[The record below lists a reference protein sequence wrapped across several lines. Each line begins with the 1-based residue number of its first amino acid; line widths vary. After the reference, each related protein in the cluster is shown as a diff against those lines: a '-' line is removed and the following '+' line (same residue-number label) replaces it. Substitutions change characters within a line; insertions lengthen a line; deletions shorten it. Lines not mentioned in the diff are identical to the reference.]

1 MKKTKVM
8 SLLGIRPDLI
18 RMSKLLKMLDNSN
31 IIDHVF
37 VHTGQHYSENLDK
50 IFYDQLNIRTP
61 DMNLG
66 VGKPGQSLGAQL
78 ASLMIKVEEALD
90 YYNPNYVILLGDTN
104 TALAS
109 IIIARKNIKLIHIEA
124 GMRSFDW
131 RMPEE
136 KNRIVA
142 DHLSDILYIYLQDYA
157 NHAIL
162 EGIDPTKISIVG
174 NPIVDIVNEWSDT
187 IDSVDI
193 SNITNNSNNFMF
205 STIHREE
212 NVENY
217 ESLKSIISALEIISK
232 IENKELILTLMPRTK
247 SAFEKFSIDYS
258 KLKTVEPVGFMEC
271 LALQKRA
278 SLIFTDSGTI
288 QEESC
293 ILGTKC
299 LTLRNSTERPQAM
312 ECGAGALA
320 GTDVESI
327 LSSYYKL
334 KDLPNNWNQP
344 FGDGNSSERII
355 KDLENRLTQ
364 SISGSD
370 KPWVNK
376 RISRGWIK

>member
-1 MKKTKVM
+1 MKKTKIM

-18 RMSKLLKMLDNSN
+18 RMSKLIKILDCSQV
-31 IIDHVF
+31 IDHVF

-50 IFYDQLNIRTP
+50 IFYEQLNLRQP

-66 VGKPGQSLGAQL
+66 VGKPGQSLGNQL
-78 ASLMIKVEEALD
+78 ANLMIKTEEALD
-90 YYNPNYVILLGDTN
+90 YYKPDYVILLGDTN

-142 DHLSDILYIYLQDYA
+142 DHLSDILYIYLNDYA

-162 EGIDPTKISIVG
+162 EGIDSTKISVVG
-174 NPIVDIVNEWSDT
+174 NPIVDIVNEWSSF
-187 IDSVDI
+187 IDDIDI
-193 SNITNNSNNFMF
+193 SKITSSENFIF

-212 NVENY
+212 NVESY
-217 ESLKSIISALEIISK
+217 DSLKSIISSMIKISK

-247 SAFEKFSIDYS
+247 AALEKFSIDYS
-258 KLKTVEPVGFMEC
+258 ELTTIEPVGFFEC

-293 ILGTKC
+293 ILGTHC

-312 ECGAGALA
+312 ECGAGILA
-320 GTDVESI
+320 GTTESSI
-327 LSSYYKL
+327 LESYYNIKV
-334 KDLPNNWNQP
+334 LPASWTQP
-344 FGDGNSSERII
+344 FGDGNSSEKIY
-355 KDLENRLTQ
+355 KDLERRVLTQ
-364 SISGSD
+364 EYSP
-370 KPWVNK
+370 PWVNK

>member
-1 MKKTKVM
+1 MKKIKVM
-8 SLLGIRPDLI
+8 TIVGLRPDLI
-18 RMSKLLKMLDNSN
+18 RMNKMIKMLDNSS
-31 IIDHVF
+31 IIDHIF
-37 VHTGQHYSENLDK
+37 IHTGQHYSENLDK
-50 IFYDQLNIRTP
+50 IFYDQLDLRLP
-61 DMNLG
+61 DENLG
-66 VGKPGQSLGAQL
+66 VGRPNQTLANQL
-78 ASLMIKVEEALD
+78 ANMFIKTEEILD
-90 YYNPNYVILLGDTN
+90 KFEPDYVILLGDTN

-109 IIIARKNIKLIHIEA
+109 IIVVRKNIKLVHIEA

-157 NHAIL
+157 NNAML
-162 EGIDPTKISIVG
+162 EGIDPSKISVVG
-174 NPIVDIVNEWSDT
+174 NPIVDVVNDWSDK

-193 SNITNNSNNFMF
+193 SEIVGKSNNFMF

-217 ESLKSIISALEIISK
+217 ESLKSIIKSLEMISK

-247 SAFEKFSIDYS
+247 AALDRFSINYS
-258 KLKTVEPVGFMEC
+258 RLKTIEPVGFMEC

-299 LTLRNSTERPQAM
+299 LTLRSSTERPQAM
-312 ECGAGALA
+312 ECGAGILA
-320 GTDVESI
+320 GTTIGSI
-327 LSSYYKL
+327 ISAYERVKE
-334 KDLPNNWNQP
+334 LPNSWIQP
-344 FGDGNSSERII
+344 FGDGKSSQRII
-355 KDLENRLTQ
+355 DDLEKRLTQ
-364 SISGSD
+364 VSSD
-370 KPWVNK
+370 GPWINK
-376 RISRGWIK
+376 RIARGWIK

>member
-1 MKKTKVM
+1 MKKTRVM

-18 RMSKLLKMLDNSN
+18 RMSKLIKMLDNSN
-31 IIDHVF
+31 SIDHIF

-50 IFYDQLNIRTP
+50 IFYEQLNLRNP

-66 VGKPGQSLGAQL
+66 VGKPGQSLGSQL

-90 YYNPNYVILLGDTN
+90 HYKPDYVILLGDTN

-142 DHLSDILYIYLQDYA
+142 DHLSDILYIYLHDYA
-157 NHAIL
+157 NNAIL
-162 EGIDPTKISIVG
+162 EGIDSSKISVVG
-174 NPIVDIVNEWSDT
+174 NPIVDIVNDWSDK
-187 IDSVDI
+187 IDSIDI
-193 SNITNNSNNFMF
+193 SSVVDGSNEFMF

-212 NVENY
+212 NIENC
-217 ESLKSIISALEIISK
+217 ESLKSIIKSLEMISK

-247 SAFEKFSIDYS
+247 AALDRFSIDYS
-258 KLKTVEPVGFMEC
+258 ALKTIEPVGFMEC
-271 LALQKRA
+271 LALQKRS

-299 LTLRNSTERPQAM
+299 LTLRSSTERPQAM
-312 ECGAGALA
+312 ECGAGILA
-320 GTDVESI
+320 GTTIGSI
-327 LSSYYKL
+327 VSAYEKV
-334 KDLPNNWNQP
+334 KELPNSWTQP
-344 FGDGNSSERII
+344 FGDGKSSQRIME
-355 KDLENRLTQ
+355 DLERRLTQ
-364 SISGSD
+364 VSSD
-370 KPWVNK
+370 GPWINK
-376 RISRGWIK
+376 RIARGWIR

>member
-1 MKKTKVM
+1 MKKTRVM

-18 RMSKLLKMLDNSN
+18 RMSKLIKMLDNSN
-31 IIDHVF
+31 SIDHIF

-50 IFYDQLNIRTP
+50 IFYEQLNLRNP

-66 VGKPGQSLGAQL
+66 VGKPGQSLGSQL

-90 YYNPNYVILLGDTN
+90 HYKPDYVILLGDTN

-142 DHLSDILYIYLQDYA
+142 DHLSDILYIYLHDYA

-162 EGIDPTKISIVG
+162 EGVDPSKISVVG
-174 NPIVDIVNEWSDT
+174 NPIVDIVSDWSDK
-187 IDSVDI
+187 IDSIDVSDVTDR
-193 SNITNNSNNFMF
+193 SSEFMF

-217 ESLKSIISALEIISK
+217 ESLKSIIKSLEMISK

-247 SAFEKFSIDYS
+247 AALDRFSIDYS
-258 KLKTVEPVGFMEC
+258 GLKTIDPVGFMEC

-299 LTLRNSTERPQAM
+299 LTLRSSTERPQAM
-312 ECGAGALA
+312 ECGAGILA
-320 GTDVESI
+320 GTTIESI
-327 LSSYYKL
+327 ILSYEKV
-334 KDLPNNWNQP
+334 KDLPNSWNQP
-344 FGDGNSSERII
+344 FGDGKSSQRII
-355 KDLENRLTQ
+355 DDLERRLTQ
-364 SISGSD
+364 ESSD
-370 KPWVNK
+370 GPWVNK
-376 RISRGWIK
+376 RIARGWIK

>member
-1 MKKTKVM
+1 MKKIKIM

-18 RMSKLLKMLDNSN
+18 RMSKLIKILDSSEV
-31 IIDHVF
+31 IDHVF

-50 IFYDQLNIRTP
+50 IFYEQLNLRQP

-66 VGKPGQSLGAQL
+66 VGKPGQSLGNQL
-78 ASLMIKVEEALD
+78 ANLMIKTEEALD
-90 YYNPNYVILLGDTN
+90 YYKPDYVILLGDTN

-142 DHLSDILYIYLQDYA
+142 DHLSDILYIYLNDYA

-162 EGIDPTKISIVG
+162 EGIDSTKISVVG
-174 NPIVDIVNEWSDT
+174 NPIVDIVNEWSVF
-187 IDSVDI
+187 IDDI
-193 SNITNNSNNFMF
+193 NISKITSSENFMF

-212 NVENY
+212 NIESY
-217 ESLKSIISALEIISK
+217 DSLKSIISSMIKISK
-232 IENKELILTLMPRTK
+232 IENKELILTLMPRTR
-247 SAFEKFSIDYS
+247 AALEKFSINYS
-258 KLKTVEPVGFMEC
+258 ELTTMEPVGFFEC

-293 ILGTKC
+293 ILGTHC

-312 ECGAGALA
+312 ECGAGILA
-320 GTDVESI
+320 GTTEDSI
-327 LSSYYKL
+327 LASYHNIKN
-334 KDLPNNWNQP
+334 LPTSWVQP
-344 FGDGNSSERII
+344 FGDGNSSEKIY
-355 KDLENRLTQ
+355 KDLERRVINQESNT
-364 SISGSD
+364 
-370 KPWVNK
+370 PWINK

>member
-1 MKKTKVM
+1 MKKIKVM

-18 RMSKLLKMLDNSN
+18 RMSKIINLLNKSN
-31 IIDHVF
+31 IIEHVF
-37 VHTGQHYSENLDK
+37 VHTGQHYSDNLDK
-50 IFYDQLNIRTP
+50 IFYDQLNLVRP

-66 VGKPGQSLGAQL
+66 VGRNGQSLGMQIAN
-78 ASLMIKVEEALD
+78 LMIETEKALD
-90 YYNPNYVILLGDTN
+90 HYKPDYVILLGDTN

-162 EGIDPTKISIVG
+162 EGIDPSKISVVG
-174 NPIVDIVNEWSDT
+174 NPIVDVVNDWSDK
-187 IDSVDI
+187 IDSVDLSKI
-193 SNITNNSNNFMF
+193 IDNSSSFLF

-217 ESLKSIISALEIISK
+217 ESLNSIIKSLEMISK

-247 SAFEKFSIDYS
+247 IALQRFSIDFS
-258 KLKTVEPVGFMEC
+258 KLKTIEPVGFMEC

-278 SLIFTDSGTI
+278 SIILTDSGTI

-293 ILGTKC
+293 ILGTHC

-312 ECGAGALA
+312 ECGAGILA
-320 GTDVESI
+320 GTNEESI
-327 LSSYYKL
+327 MNAYYGL
-334 KDLPNNWNQP
+334 KNLPKKWGHP

-355 KDLENRLTQ
+355 KDLENR
-364 SISGSD
+364 ISNQ
-370 KPWVNK
+370 KNNPPWENK

>member
-18 RMSKLLKMLDNSN
+18 RMSKLIKTIDCSN
-31 IIDHVF
+31 IIDHIF
-37 VHTGQHYSENLDK
+37 IHTGQHYSENLDK
-50 IFYDQLNIRTP
+50 IFYNQLNLRQP

-66 VGKPGQSLGAQL
+66 VGRPGQSLGNQL
-78 ASLMIKVEEALD
+78 ANLMIKVEEALD
-90 YYNPNYVILLGDTN
+90 YYKPDYVILLGDTN

-142 DHLSDILYIYLQDYA
+142 DHLSDILYIYLNDYA

-162 EGIDPTKISIVG
+162 EGIDPTKITVVG
-174 NPIVDIVNEWSDT
+174 NPIVDIVNEWSGH
-187 IDSVDI
+187 IDSIDI
-193 SNITNNSNNFMF
+193 ANITSSENFMF

-212 NVENY
+212 NIESY
-217 ESLKSIISALEIISK
+217 DSLKSIISSMSKISQ
-232 IENKELILTLMPRTK
+232 IENKEVILTLMPRTK
-247 SAFEKFSIDYS
+247 AALEKFSIDYS
-258 KLKTVEPVGFMEC
+258 GLKTIEPVGFFEC
-271 LALQKRA
+271 LALQKKA

-293 ILGTKC
+293 ILGTHC
-299 LTLRNSTERPQAM
+299 LTLRSSTERPQAM
-312 ECGAGALA
+312 ECGAGILA
-320 GTDVESI
+320 GTTEESI
-327 LSSYYKL
+327 LEAYYNAKR
-334 KDLPNNWNQP
+334 LPSTWNQP
-344 FGDGNSSERII
+344 FGDGNSSDRIH
-355 KDLENRLTQ
+355 KDLEKR
-364 SISGSD
+364 ISEKESMP
-370 KPWVNK
+370 PWINK

>member
-1 MKKTKVM
+1 MAIFKYT
-8 SLLGIRPDLI
+8 LP
-18 RMSKLLKMLDNSN
+18 SKAEYQ
-31 IIDHVF
+31 VTAP
-37 VHTGQHYSENLDK
+37 TGTTQAQSDK
-50 IFYDQLNIRTP
+50 IFYEQLNLRQP

-66 VGKPGQSLGAQL
+66 VGKPGQSLGNQL
-78 ASLMIKVEEALD
+78 ANLMIKTEEALD
-90 YYNPNYVILLGDTN
+90 YYKPDYVILLGDTN

-142 DHLSDILYIYLQDYA
+142 DHLSDILYIYLNDYA

-162 EGIDPTKISIVG
+162 EGIDPTKIAVVG
-174 NPIVDIVNEWSDT
+174 NPIVDIVNEWSGH
-187 IDSVDI
+187 IDSIDI
-193 SNITNNSNNFMF
+193 TNITSSENFMF

-212 NVENY
+212 NIESY
-217 ESLKSIISALEIISK
+217 DSLKSIISSMIKISK

-247 SAFEKFSIDYS
+247 AALEKFSINYS
-258 KLKTVEPVGFMEC
+258 ELTTMEPVGFFEC

-293 ILGTKC
+293 ILGTHC

-312 ECGAGALA
+312 ECGAGILA
-320 GTDVESI
+320 GTTEDSI
-327 LSSYYKL
+327 LASYHNIKN
-334 KDLPNNWNQP
+334 LPTSWAQP
-344 FGDGNSSERII
+344 FGDGNSSEKIY
-355 KDLENRLTQ
+355 KDLERRV
-364 SISGSD
+364 ISQESNT
-370 KPWVNK
+370 PWINK

>member
-1 MKKTKVM
+1 MKKIKVM

-18 RMSKLLKMLDNSN
+18 RMSKLINMLDKSSV
-31 IIDHVF
+31 IDHVF
-37 VHTGQHYSENLDK
+37 VHTGQHYSKNLDE
-50 IFYDQLNIRTP
+50 IFYQQLNLRLP

-66 VGKPGQSLGAQL
+66 VGKPGQSLGNQL

-90 YYNPNYVILLGDTN
+90 FYKPDYVILLGDTN

-142 DHLSDILYIYLQDYA
+142 DHLSDILYIYLNDYA

-162 EGIDPTKISIVG
+162 EGIDSTKISVVG
-174 NPIVDIVNEWSDT
+174 NPIVDIVNDWSSF
-187 IDSVDI
+187 IDNVDI
-193 SNITNNSNNFMF
+193 SNVISSDQFMF

-212 NVENY
+212 NIESY
-217 ESLKSIISALEIISK
+217 DSLKSIISSMIKISK

-247 SAFEKFSIDYS
+247 SALEKFSIDYS
-258 KLKTVEPVGFMEC
+258 KLKTIEPVGFFEC

-293 ILGTKC
+293 ILGTHC
-299 LTLRNSTERPQAM
+299 LTLRSSTERPQAM
-312 ECGAGALA
+312 ECGAGILA
-320 GTDVESI
+320 GTTEESI
-327 LSSYYKL
+327 LSAYYESKS
-334 KDLPNNWNQP
+334 LPANWQQP
-344 FGDGNSSERII
+344 FGDGNSSERIC
-355 KDLENRLTQ
+355 KDLEKRILNQ
-364 SISGSD
+364 ENHPSWI
-370 KPWVNK
+370 NK
-376 RISRGWIK
+376 RILRGWTR

>member
-18 RMSKLLKMLDNSN
+18 RMSKLIKMLDSSSS
-31 IIDHVF
+31 IDHVF

-50 IFYDQLNIRTP
+50 IFYEQLNLRLP

-66 VGKPGQSLGAQL
+66 VGKPGQSLGNQL
-78 ASLMIKVEEALD
+78 ASLMIKAEEALD
-90 YYNPNYVILLGDTN
+90 YYKPDYVILLGDTN

-142 DHLSDILYIYLQDYA
+142 DHLSDILYIYLNDYA

-162 EGIDPTKISIVG
+162 EGIDPSKISVVG
-174 NPIVDIVNEWSDT
+174 NPIVDIVNDWSDK
-187 IDSVDI
+187 IDSI
-193 SNITNNSNNFMF
+193 NITDIVGGSNEFMF

-212 NVENY
+212 NVESY
-217 ESLKSIISALEIISK
+217 ESLKSIIKSLEMISK
-232 IENKELILTLMPRTK
+232 IENKEIILTLMPRTK
-247 SAFEKFSIDYS
+247 SALEKFSIDYS
-258 KLKTVEPVGFMEC
+258 HLKTIEPVGFMEC

-299 LTLRNSTERPQAM
+299 LTLRSSTERPQAM
-312 ECGAGALA
+312 ECGAGILA
-320 GTDVESI
+320 GTTIESI
-327 LSSYYKL
+327 ISSYEKV
-334 KDLPNNWNQP
+334 KELPNTWNQP
-344 FGDGNSSERII
+344 FGDGKSSQRII
-355 KDLENRLTQ
+355 DDLEKRLTQ
-364 SISGSD
+364 VSSD
-370 KPWVNK
+370 SPWVNK
-376 RISRGWIK
+376 RIARGWIK

>member
-1 MKKTKVM
+1 MKKIKIM

-18 RMSKLLKMLDNSN
+18 RMSKLIKILDSSEV
-31 IIDHVF
+31 IDHVF

-50 IFYDQLNIRTP
+50 IFYEQLNLRQP

-66 VGKPGQSLGAQL
+66 VGKPGQSLGNQL
-78 ASLMIKVEEALD
+78 ANLMIKTEEALD
-90 YYNPNYVILLGDTN
+90 YYKPDYVILLGDTN

-142 DHLSDILYIYLQDYA
+142 DHLSDILYIYLNDYA

-162 EGIDPTKISIVG
+162 EGIDPTKIAVVG
-174 NPIVDIVNEWSDT
+174 NPIVDIVNEWSGH
-187 IDSVDI
+187 IDSIDI
-193 SNITNNSNNFMF
+193 TNITSSENFMF

-212 NVENY
+212 NIESY
-217 ESLKSIISALEIISK
+217 DSLKSIISSMIKISK

-247 SAFEKFSIDYS
+247 AALEKFSINYS
-258 KLKTVEPVGFMEC
+258 ELTTMEPVGFFEC

-293 ILGTKC
+293 ILGTHC

-312 ECGAGALA
+312 ECGAGILA
-320 GTDVESI
+320 GTTENSI
-327 LSSYYKL
+327 LESYYNVKN
-334 KDLPNNWNQP
+334 LPISWSQP
-344 FGDGNSSERII
+344 FGDGNSSEKIY
-355 KDLENRLTQ
+355 KDLERRVINQECNT
-364 SISGSD
+364 
-370 KPWVNK
+370 PWINK